1 MRNKHLLNSILQN
14 TSCPK
19 GFWGRM
25 ILWGMNRFHASLAR
39 RGMKQVN
46 WQPQWTVL
54 DIGCGGGAN
63 LNRLLKQCPQGKVY
77 GIDLSEESVVFASKY
92 NVKELNKRCFIQ
104 QGSVCSLP
112 YKDGTFDAVTAFET
126 VYFWSPIEIALA
138 EVVRV
143 LRKGG
148 CFLVGLEA
156 SSPELGK
163 MWTERIKG
171 MVVYTAG
178 DLKDLL
184 IEAGF
189 STIQVVH
196 NKEEMYM
203 KGIGMNA
210 IKNITIGHTK
220 RLCRPVG
227 LTVLANLINI
237 VPFCF
242 SIEAVRIVF
251 NTFDGSGRPL
261 DTVRLWYIFGVMA
274 CYMIV
279 MALAERASYRSNFR
293 GAYEMSA
300 SGRLSLAEHLRKLSL
315 GFLSQRDPGDL
326 SSMLITDFSMAETG
340 ISHHLPQL
348 MGAVVMP
355 VLAFASLIWI
365 DWRMAVAMFAALP
378 LALFILWV
386 STSVQKKLSGSQ
398 VQAKINAGSRFEEYL
413 QGIRVVKAYNLLGA
427 HFDRLRDAFAELR
440 RACIRQEAQLGPFVL
455 LSIALVRAGLTLMVL
470 CGTYLLLSGDLSLP
484 IFILFLVVGSRV
496 FDPLT
501 SALTNFAEFRYFS
514 IAGGRILT
522 LMDEPEMRGELQ
534 SPVTGDIRFEHVSFA
549 YRDKEVLHDV
559 SITLSKNSLTAL
571 VGPSGSGKSTVMKLC
586 ARFYDPQK
594 GRVFFGDLPM
604 DKINPESLMSHISMV
619 FQDVYL
625 FQDTVRNNIRFGKA
639 GATDDEIIVAAQK
652 ACCHD
657 FIMQLPQGYDTMI
670 GEGGCTL
677 SGGEKQRISIARAVL
692 KDAQVI
698 LLDEATASLDPEN
711 EVEMQKAI
719 DTLIKGRTVITIAHK
734 LKTIMNANRIIVL
747 DDGQV
752 KEQGTHDELIRVD
765 GLYARLW
772 KIQESTSGWNL

>member
-1 MRNKHLLNSILQN
+1 
-14 TSCPK
+14 
-19 GFWGRM
+19 
-25 ILWGMNRFHASLAR
+25 
-39 RGMKQVN
+39 
-46 WQPQWTVL
+46 
-54 DIGCGGGAN
+54 
-63 LNRLLKQCPQGKVY
+63 
-77 GIDLSEESVVFASKY
+77 
-92 NVKELNKRCFIQ
+92 
-104 QGSVCSLP
+104 
-112 YKDGTFDAVTAFET
+112 
-126 VYFWSPIEIALA
+126 
-138 EVVRV
+138 
-143 LRKGG
+143 
-148 CFLVGLEA
+148 
-156 SSPELGK
+156 
-163 MWTERIKG
+163 
-171 MVVYTAG
+171 
-178 DLKDLL
+178 
-184 IEAGF
+184 
-189 STIQVVH
+189 
-196 NKEEMYM
+196 
-203 KGIGMNA
+203 
-210 IKNITIGHTK
+210 
-220 RLCRPVG
+220 
-227 LTVLANLINI
+227 
-237 VPFCF
+237 
-242 SIEAVRIVF
+242 
-251 NTFDGSGRPL
+251 
-261 DTVRLWYIFGVMA
+261 MA
-274 CYMIV
+274 
-279 MALAERASYRSNFR
+279 
-293 GAYEMSA
+293 
-300 SGRLSLAEHLRKLSL
+300 
-315 GFLSQRDPGDL
+315 D
-326 SSMLITDFSMAETG
+326 TG
-340 ISHHLPQL
+340 IYNHLHQM

-355 VLAFASLIWI
+355 VIAFASLIWI